1 MPYSDGL
8 RQLATVVELLETTGA
23 DVVDARPCEAAEN
36 RQTDQFR
43 VELRLDLPLE
53 AELSLP
59 EAAGD
64 VDRDREKHA
73 APSESP
79 SADAASVPEDRDATD
94 AADGDASDA
103 DTDADRVPCRSAS
116 CDRSFAGEHGMKIH
130 YSKTHVDEKPA
141 YRDPERLRDAYEA
154 TDDFA
159 AMRERLGADVSTE
172 TIRRYAVEY
181 GIHGPDADAP
191 DEPPTIDRSALDPA
205 IEPVPAD
212 ATAAAPPVADH
223 RPARTNPSELDEAL
237 PADLTIEDVKST
249 VERADTLHQVAS
261 SLDLDREQARA
272 LLSDLNLLDLVHG
285 RVATKRRRDELKS
298 EIDRRLEK
306 GVERALSS

>member
-8 RQLATVVELLETTGA
+8 RRLATVVELLETTGA

-36 RQTDQFR
+36 RQTDRFR
-43 VELRLDLPLE
+43 VELRLDLPLG
-53 AELSLP
+53 AELSFP

-64 VDRDREKHA
+64 VDREEHA

-79 SADAASVPEDRDATD
+79 SADAASVPEDGDATD

-103 DTDADRVPCRSAS
+103 DTDRVPCRSAS

-141 YRDPERLRDAYEA
+141 YRDPQRLRDAYEA

-181 GIHGPDADAP
+181 GIHGPGAGAP
-191 DEPPTIDRSALDPA
+191 NEPPTIDRSALDPA
-205 IEPVPAD
+205 IEPVSAD
-212 ATAAAPPVADH
+212 AAAAPPVAAD
-223 RPARTNPSELDEAL
+223 RPARTNSSELDEAL

-249 VERADTLHQVAS
+249 VERADTLRQVAS
-261 SLDLDREQARA
+261 SLDLDRERARA